1 MSSMIIVYRC
11 TPDNK
16 ANALLP
22 KQNWCLE
29 IYIVIIERGEKME
42 EQTTIKTLFWYMVKS
57 TF

>member
-42 EQTTIKTLFWYMVKS
+42 EQTTIKTLF
-57 TF
+57 